1 MIGCKLFSNSQ
12 DASIRPRF
20 ETLAT
25 QIVGVGRAIPLD
37 MKGWKDD
44 HDMQFPILTDR
55 TEDLYLMSQLGQDPR
70 SPVFDGKV
78 YLLDE
83 NACVIKI
90 WERDELGSMGG
101 YADAAQKVL
110 DFVQENK
117 AGEDDSDGH
126 EGGDGPDETD
136 DSDGDSDGSDD
147 GDSDS
152 DSDGSDDG
160 PPDFDFSDIDS
171 SGYCKNS
178 ADWRPEHTFST
189 DDGEVTCGSYAAL
202 MSMMSSIP
210 SEDDSSPDMSELVD
224 MSAGWDCTGKSITAS
239 IMVNYIDSMGC
250 CGIGPSACDGVLT
263 EQFSG
268 ICEDSTE
275 WDPNALATMNGTDM
289 SCGQMAL
296 YLASDMCREECE
308 EEDGKEC
315 THCLTGEDLS
325 PGWDCS
331 DKPAL
336 VAMTV
341 STMFTQAKCCGGGSN
356 ACQARLGSQ
365 DFSGMCEKSSDF
377 IPDYVVENDDGSES
391 STCRQAAFFSSTPGE
406 DLAGEDLSAG
416 WDCTGKSE
424 EIVDFVRDAGKH
436 GCCGNGKSACG
447 VPVDPDKKKKTP
459 APTPAPTPQRE
470 KVFVVKAEIALS
482 LSKETWKESGEKAFK
497 KSVAA
502 SLGVDPKNVVILSV
516 TEVTVRRMLRIL
528 TEGTP
533 KLEVD
538 FQVDVTKVVKA
549 NEEEKP
555 TMTEEAITK
564 EVVAE
569 VSAVIEAD
577 KLVEDLKKDTGVETL
592 TLEVTEQP
600 VDEVIDPE
608 IQAMERAD
616 THDQHSAKD
625 SWKHF
630 VICDPDDVEAC
641 VPFYASLSLACLAIC
656 CCCTSCLVKCFGRN
670 ERKERAAKKHKKLA
684 KKRSTKKDFELPSGF
699 GGMRDSEFSED
710 MFTGVNPM
718 ANNAGKQHDKYAYD
732 GGGNGDKNAKKRWHE
747 ELTDDGNVYYVND
760 ATGETSWTPPS
771 DTRSR

>member
-1 MIGCKLFSNSQ
+1 MAGSTSCINCADGSFS
-12 DASIRPRF
+12 P
-20 ETLAT
+20 TGAT
-25 QIVGVGRAIPLD
+25 SCSSG
-37 MKGWKDD
+37 
-44 HDMQFPILTDR
+44 
-55 TEDLYLMSQLGQDPR
+55 
-70 SPVFDGKV
+70 
-78 YLLDE
+78 
-83 NACVIKI
+83 
-90 WERDELGSMGG
+90 
-101 YADAAQKVL
+101 
-110 DFVQENK
+110 
-117 AGEDDSDGH
+117 SDGYD
-126 EGGDGPDETD
+126 GGD
-136 DSDGDSDGSDD
+136 
-147 GDSDS
+147 DS

-160 PPDFDFSDIDS
+160 PPDFDFSGIDS

-377 IPDYVVENDDGSES
+377 IPDYVV
-391 STCRQAAFFSSTPGE
+391 
-406 DLAGEDLSAG
+406 
-416 WDCTGKSE
+416 
-424 EIVDFVRDAGKH
+424 
-436 GCCGNGKSACG
+436 
-447 VPVDPDKKKKTP
+447 
-459 APTPAPTPQRE
+459 
-470 KVFVVKAEIALS
+470 FVVKAEIALS

-516 TEVTVRRMLRIL
+516 AEVTVRRMLRIL

-549 NEEEKP
+549 NEAEKP

-732 GGGNGDKNAKKRWHE
+732 GGGNGDKNAKKGWHE

-760 ATGETSWTPPS
+760 ATGETSWTP
-771 DTRSR
+771 